1 MHSLRIKPITLALL
15 QECFYL
21 NVFYSDMYTI
31 LAESQDEL
39 PMSKRRDEVQA
50 AVDTVILDVL
60 PVQAAFIPK
69 ILFKLQVNIV
79 SNGLPAE
86 D

>member
-1 MHSLRIKPITLALL
+1 M
-15 QECFYL
+15 
-21 NVFYSDMYTI
+21 FYSEMYNI
-31 LAESQDEL
+31 LSERQDGL

-69 ILFKLQVNIV
+69 ILFKLLLNIV
-79 SNGLPAE
+79 SDGLPAE